1 MKTIRQ
7 RQKEKGMD
15 IAFISENASKI
26 KENIAKV
33 IVGKDEVINLLL
45 TALLADGHVLIEDM
59 PGTGKTKLAKALAAS
74 LDADFNRIQFTPDL
88 LPADITGLDIY
99 NQKSGQFEFTKGPVF
114 TNILLADEIN
124 RATPRTQSG
133 LLECMEERQ
142 VTVDGQTHTLDEP
155 FFLIAT
161 QNPVETAGTYLL
173 PDPFMVIATQNPL
186 GFVGT
191 YPLPEAQ
198 LDRFMMQIKMGYPT
212 VAEELQIINRY
223 ISHDPLED
231 LLPVCSKND
240 LFKMKEMVKEVFVHD
255 SVKEYITHLVEAT
268 RKHPMLVLGVNPRGT
283 LALLKCTQAYAAIM
297 GRDFVTPD
305 DVKALCTSV
314 FSHRLLSYST
324 DRNTTVSQ
332 ILSEIL
338 SSAEVPTES
347 WKRL

>member
-1 MKTIRQ
+1 
-7 RQKEKGMD
+7 MD

-33 IVGKDEVINLLL
+33 IVGKDDVINLLL

-99 NQKSGQFEFTKGPVF
+99 NQKIGQFEFTKGPVF

-161 QNPVETAGTYLL
+161 QNPVETAGTY
-173 PDPFMVIATQNPL
+173 
-186 GFVGT
+186 
-191 YPLPEAQ
+191 PLPEAQ

-231 LLPVCSKND
+231 LMPVCSKND

-297 GRDFVTPD
+297 GRDYVTPD

-338 SSAEVPTES
+338 SSVEVPTES

>member
-33 IVGKDEVINLLL
+33 IVGKDDVINLLL

-99 NQKSGQFEFTKGPVF
+99 NQKIGQFEFTKGPVF

-161 QNPVETAGTYLL
+161 QNPVETAGTY
-173 PDPFMVIATQNPL
+173 
-186 GFVGT
+186 
-191 YPLPEAQ
+191 PLPEAQ

-231 LLPVCSKND
+231 LMPVCSKND

-297 GRDFVTPD
+297 GRDYVTPD

-338 SSAEVPTES
+338 SSVEVPTES

>member
-1 MKTIRQ
+1 
-7 RQKEKGMD
+7 MD

-33 IVGKDEVINLLL
+33 IVGKDDVINLLL

-99 NQKSGQFEFTKGPVF
+99 NQKSGRFEFTKGPVF

-161 QNPVETAGTYLL
+161 QNPVETAGTY
-173 PDPFMVIATQNPL
+173 
-186 GFVGT
+186 
-191 YPLPEAQ
+191 PLPEAQ

-231 LLPVCSKND
+231 LMPVCSKND

-297 GRDFVTPD
+297 GRDYVTPD

-338 SSAEVPTES
+338 SSVEVPTES

>member
-1 MKTIRQ
+1 
-7 RQKEKGMD
+7 MD

-33 IVGKDEVINLLL
+33 IVGKDDVINLLL

-142 VTVDGQTHTLDEP
+142 VTVDGQTHTLEAP

-161 QNPVETAGTYLL
+161 QNPVETA
-173 PDPFMVIATQNPL
+173 
-186 GFVGT
+186 GT

-297 GRDFVTPD
+297 GRDYVTPD

-324 DRNTTVSQ
+324 DCNTTVSR

-338 SSAEVPTES
+338 SSVEVPTES

>member
-1 MKTIRQ
+1 
-7 RQKEKGMD
+7 MD

-33 IVGKDEVINLLL
+33 IVGKDDVINLLL
-45 TALLADGHVLIEDM
+45 TTLLADGHVLIEDM

-161 QNPVETAGTYLL
+161 QNPVETAGTY
-173 PDPFMVIATQNPL
+173 
-186 GFVGT
+186 
-191 YPLPEAQ
+191 PLPEAQ

-231 LLPVCSKND
+231 LMPVCSKND

-297 GRDFVTPD
+297 GRDYVTPD

-338 SSAEVPTES
+338 SSVEVPTES

>member
-1 MKTIRQ
+1 
-7 RQKEKGMD
+7 MD

-33 IVGKDEVINLLL
+33 IVGKDDVINLLL

-99 NQKSGQFEFTKGPVF
+99 NQKSGRFEFTKGPVF

-161 QNPVETAGTYLL
+161 QNPVETAGTY
-173 PDPFMVIATQNPL
+173 
-186 GFVGT
+186 
-191 YPLPEAQ
+191 PLPEAQ

-231 LLPVCSKND
+231 LMPVCSKND

-297 GRDFVTPD
+297 GRDYVTPD

>member
-1 MKTIRQ
+1 
-7 RQKEKGMD
+7 MD

-33 IVGKDEVINLLL
+33 IVGKDDVINLLL

-161 QNPVETAGTYLL
+161 QNPVETAGTY
-173 PDPFMVIATQNPL
+173 
-186 GFVGT
+186 
-191 YPLPEAQ
+191 PLPEAQ

-231 LLPVCSKND
+231 LMPVCSKND

-297 GRDFVTPD
+297 GRDYVTPD

>member
-1 MKTIRQ
+1 
-7 RQKEKGMD
+7 MD

-161 QNPVETAGTYLL
+161 QNPVETAGTY
-173 PDPFMVIATQNPL
+173 
-186 GFVGT
+186 
-191 YPLPEAQ
+191 PLPEAQ

-223 ISHDPLED
+223 ISHDPLKD
-231 LLPVCSKND
+231 LMPVCSKND

-297 GRDFVTPD
+297 GRDYVTPD

-338 SSAEVPTES
+338 SSVEVPTES

>member
-161 QNPVETAGTYLL
+161 QNPVETAGTY
-173 PDPFMVIATQNPL
+173 
-186 GFVGT
+186 
-191 YPLPEAQ
+191 PLPEAQ

-297 GRDFVTPD
+297 GRDYVTPD

>member
-1 MKTIRQ
+1 
-7 RQKEKGMD
+7 MD

-33 IVGKDEVINLLL
+33 IVGKDEIINLLL

-88 LPADITGLDIY
+88 LPADITGLNIY

-142 VTVDGQTHTLDEP
+142 VTVDGQTHALEAP

-161 QNPVETAGTYLL
+161 QNPVETA
-173 PDPFMVIATQNPL
+173 
-186 GFVGT
+186 GT

-231 LLPVCSKND
+231 LLPVCSKDD

-255 SVKEYITHLVEAT
+255 SVKEYIAHLVEAT
-268 RKHPMLVLGVNPRGT
+268 RKHPLLALGVNPRGT
-283 LALLKCTQAYAAIM
+283 LALLRCAQAYAAIM
-297 GRDFVTPD
+297 GRDYVTPD

-324 DRNTTVSQ
+324 DRNTTVVQ
-332 ILSEIL
+332 ILREIL
-338 SSAEVPTES
+338 SSVEVPTES
-347 WKRL
+347 WKRS

>member
-33 IVGKDEVINLLL
+33 IVGKDDVINLLL

-161 QNPVETAGTYLL
+161 QNPVETAGTY
-173 PDPFMVIATQNPL
+173 
-186 GFVGT
+186 
-191 YPLPEAQ
+191 PLPEAQ

-231 LLPVCSKND
+231 LMPVCSKND

-297 GRDFVTPD
+297 GRDYVTPD

-324 DRNTTVSQ
+324 DRNTTVSR

-338 SSAEVPTES
+338 SSVEVPTES

>member
-1 MKTIRQ
+1 
-7 RQKEKGMD
+7 MD

-33 IVGKDEVINLLL
+33 IVGKDDVINLLL

-99 NQKSGQFEFTKGPVF
+99 NQKSVRFEFTKGPVF
-114 TNILLADEIN
+114 TNRLLADEIN

-161 QNPVETAGTYLL
+161 QNPVETA
-173 PDPFMVIATQNPL
+173 
-186 GFVGT
+186 GT

-297 GRDFVTPD
+297 GRDYVTPD

-324 DRNTTVSQ
+324 DRNTTVSR

-338 SSAEVPTES
+338 SSVEVPTES

>member
-1 MKTIRQ
+1 
-7 RQKEKGMD
+7 MD

-33 IVGKDEVINLLL
+33 IVGKDDVINLLL

-88 LPADITGLDIY
+88 FPADITGLDIY

-161 QNPVETAGTYLL
+161 QNPVETAGTY
-173 PDPFMVIATQNPL
+173 
-186 GFVGT
+186 
-191 YPLPEAQ
+191 PLPEAQ

-231 LLPVCSKND
+231 LMPVCSKND

-297 GRDFVTPD
+297 GRDYVTPD

-324 DRNTTVSQ
+324 DRNTTVSR

-338 SSAEVPTES
+338 SSVEVPTES

>member
-1 MKTIRQ
+1 
-7 RQKEKGMD
+7 MD

-33 IVGKDEVINLLL
+33 IVGKDDVINLLL

-99 NQKSGQFEFTKGPVF
+99 NQKSGRFEFTKGPVF

-161 QNPVETAGTYLL
+161 QNPVETAGTY
-173 PDPFMVIATQNPL
+173 
-186 GFVGT
+186 
-191 YPLPEAQ
+191 PLPEAQ

-231 LLPVCSKND
+231 LLPVCSKNA

-297 GRDFVTPD
+297 GRDYVTPD

>member
-1 MKTIRQ
+1 
-7 RQKEKGMD
+7 MD

-33 IVGKDEVINLLL
+33 IVGKDDVINLLL

-161 QNPVETAGTYLL
+161 QNPVETAGTY
-173 PDPFMVIATQNPL
+173 
-186 GFVGT
+186 
-191 YPLPEAQ
+191 PLPEAQ

-297 GRDFVTPD
+297 GRDYVTPD

-324 DRNTTVSQ
+324 DRNITVSR

-338 SSAEVPTES
+338 SSVEVPTES

>member
-1 MKTIRQ
+1 
-7 RQKEKGMD
+7 MD

-33 IVGKDEVINLLL
+33 IVGKDDVINLLL

-99 NQKSGQFEFTKGPVF
+99 NQKSGRFEFTKGPVF

-161 QNPVETAGTYLL
+161 QNPVETAGTY
-173 PDPFMVIATQNPL
+173 
-186 GFVGT
+186 
-191 YPLPEAQ
+191 PLPEAQ

-231 LLPVCSKND
+231 LMPVCSKND

-297 GRDFVTPD
+297 GRDYVTPD

-324 DRNTTVSQ
+324 DRNTTISR

-338 SSAEVPTES
+338 SSVEVPTES

>member
-1 MKTIRQ
+1 
-7 RQKEKGMD
+7 MD

-33 IVGKDEVINLLL
+33 IVGKDDVINLLL

-161 QNPVETAGTYLL
+161 QNPVETAGTY
-173 PDPFMVIATQNPL
+173 
-186 GFVGT
+186 
-191 YPLPEAQ
+191 PLPEAQ

-231 LLPVCSKND
+231 LLPVCSKNA

-297 GRDFVTPD
+297 GRDYVTPD

>member
-1 MKTIRQ
+1 
-7 RQKEKGMD
+7 MD

-33 IVGKDEVINLLL
+33 IVGKDDVINLLL

-161 QNPVETAGTYLL
+161 QNPVETAGTY
-173 PDPFMVIATQNPL
+173 
-186 GFVGT
+186 
-191 YPLPEAQ
+191 PLPEAQ

-297 GRDFVTPD
+297 GRDYVTPD
-305 DVKALCTSV
+305 DVKSLCTSV

-324 DRNTTVSQ
+324 DRNTTVSR

-338 SSAEVPTES
+338 SSVEVPTES

>member
-1 MKTIRQ
+1 
-7 RQKEKGMD
+7 MD

-88 LPADITGLDIY
+88 LPADITGLNIY

-142 VTVDGQTHTLDEP
+142 VTVDGQTHALETP

-161 QNPVETAGTYLL
+161 QNPVE
-173 PDPFMVIATQNPL
+173 IA
-186 GFVGT
+186 GT

-255 SVKEYITHLVEAT
+255 SVKEYIAHLVEAT
-268 RKHPMLVLGVNPRGT
+268 RKHPLLALGVNPRGT
-283 LALLKCTQAYAAIM
+283 LALLRCAQAYAAIM
-297 GRDFVTPD
+297 GRDYVTPD

-324 DRNTTVSQ
+324 DRNTTVVQ
-332 ILSEIL
+332 ILREIL
-338 SSAEVPTES
+338 SSVEVPTES
-347 WKRL
+347 WKRS

>member
-1 MKTIRQ
+1 
-7 RQKEKGMD
+7 MD

-33 IVGKDEVINLLL
+33 IVGKDDVINLLL

-142 VTVDGQTHTLDEP
+142 VTVDGQTHTLDEL

-161 QNPVETAGTYLL
+161 QNPVETA
-173 PDPFMVIATQNPL
+173 
-186 GFVGT
+186 GT

-297 GRDFVTPD
+297 GRDYVTPD

-324 DRNTTVSQ
+324 DRNTTVSR

-338 SSAEVPTES
+338 SSVEVPTES

>member
-1 MKTIRQ
+1 
-7 RQKEKGMD
+7 MD

-33 IVGKDEVINLLL
+33 IVGKDDVINLLL

-161 QNPVETAGTYLL
+161 QNPVETAGTY
-173 PDPFMVIATQNPL
+173 
-186 GFVGT
+186 
-191 YPLPEAQ
+191 PLPEAQ

-297 GRDFVTPD
+297 GRDYVTPD

-324 DRNTTVSQ
+324 DRNTTVSR
-332 ILSEIL
+332 ILSEIF
-338 SSAEVPTES
+338 SSVEVPTES

>member
-1 MKTIRQ
+1 
-7 RQKEKGMD
+7 MD

-33 IVGKDEVINLLL
+33 IVGKDDVINLLL

-74 LDADFNRIQFTPDL
+74 LDADFNRIQFNPDL
-88 LPADITGLDIY
+88 LPADISGLDIY
-99 NQKSGQFEFTKGPVF
+99 NQKSGRFEFTKGPVF

-161 QNPVETAGTYLL
+161 QNPVETAG
-173 PDPFMVIATQNPL
+173 P
-186 GFVGT
+186 

-231 LLPVCSKND
+231 LLPVCSKNA

-297 GRDFVTPD
+297 GRDYVTPD

>member
-1 MKTIRQ
+1 
-7 RQKEKGMD
+7 MD

-33 IVGKDEVINLLL
+33 IVGKDDVINLLL

-161 QNPVETAGTYLL
+161 QNPVETAGTY
-173 PDPFMVIATQNPL
+173 
-186 GFVGT
+186 
-191 YPLPEAQ
+191 PLPEAQ

-231 LLPVCSKND
+231 LMPVCSKND

-268 RKHPMLVLGVNPRGT
+268 RKQPMLVLGVNPRGT

-297 GRDFVTPD
+297 GRDYVTPD

-324 DRNTTVSQ
+324 DRNTTVSR

-338 SSAEVPTES
+338 SSVEVPTES

>member
-1 MKTIRQ
+1 
-7 RQKEKGMD
+7 MD

-33 IVGKDEVINLLL
+33 IVGKDDVINLLL

-59 PGTGKTKLAKALAAS
+59 PGTGKTKLAKALATS

-161 QNPVETAGTYLL
+161 QNPVETAGTY
-173 PDPFMVIATQNPL
+173 
-186 GFVGT
+186 
-191 YPLPEAQ
+191 PLPEAQ

-231 LLPVCSKND
+231 LLPVCSKNA

-297 GRDFVTPD
+297 GRDYVTPD

>member
-1 MKTIRQ
+1 
-7 RQKEKGMD
+7 MD
-15 IAFISENASKI
+15 IALISENASKM

-33 IVGKDEVINLLL
+33 IVGKDEIINLLL

-88 LPADITGLDIY
+88 LPADITGLNIY

-142 VTVDGQTHTLDEP
+142 VTVDGQTHALEAP

-161 QNPVETAGTYLL
+161 QNPVETA
-173 PDPFMVIATQNPL
+173 
-186 GFVGT
+186 GT

-231 LLPVCSKND
+231 LLPVCSKDD

-255 SVKEYITHLVEAT
+255 SVKEYIAHLVEAT
-268 RKHPMLVLGVNPRGT
+268 RKHPLLALGVNPRGT
-283 LALLKCTQAYAAIM
+283 LALLRCAQAYAAIM
-297 GRDFVTPD
+297 GRDYVTPD

-324 DRNTTVSQ
+324 DRNTTVVQ
-332 ILSEIL
+332 ILREIL
-338 SSAEVPTES
+338 SSVEVPTES
-347 WKRL
+347 WKRS

>member
-1 MKTIRQ
+1 
-7 RQKEKGMD
+7 MD

-88 LPADITGLDIY
+88 LPADITGLNIY

-142 VTVDGQTHTLDEP
+142 VTVDGQTHVLKAP

-161 QNPVETAGTYLL
+161 QNPVETA
-173 PDPFMVIATQNPL
+173 
-186 GFVGT
+186 GT

-198 LDRFMMQIKMGYPT
+198 LDRFMMQIKVGYPT

-255 SVKEYITHLVEAT
+255 SVKEYIAHLVEAT
-268 RKHPMLVLGVNPRGT
+268 RKHPLLALGVNPRGT
-283 LALLKCTQAYAAIM
+283 LALLRCAQAYAAIM
-297 GRDFVTPD
+297 GRDYVTPD

-324 DRNTTVSQ
+324 DRNTTVVQ
-332 ILSEIL
+332 ILREIL
-338 SSAEVPTES
+338 SSVEVPTES
-347 WKRL
+347 WKRS

>member
-1 MKTIRQ
+1 
-7 RQKEKGMD
+7 MD

-33 IVGKDEVINLLL
+33 IVGKDDVINLLL

-99 NQKSGQFEFTKGPVF
+99 NQKSGQFEFTQGPVF

-161 QNPVETAGTYLL
+161 QNPVETA
-173 PDPFMVIATQNPL
+173 
-186 GFVGT
+186 GT

-283 LALLKCTQAYAAIM
+283 LALLKCTQAYAAVM
-297 GRDFVTPD
+297 GRDYVTPD

-324 DRNTTVSQ
+324 DRNTTVSR

-338 SSAEVPTES
+338 SSVEVPTES

>member
-33 IVGKDEVINLLL
+33 IVGKDDVINLLL

-161 QNPVETAGTYLL
+161 QNPVETAGTY
-173 PDPFMVIATQNPL
+173 
-186 GFVGT
+186 
-191 YPLPEAQ
+191 PLPEAQ

-231 LLPVCSKND
+231 LMPVCSKND

-297 GRDFVTPD
+297 GRDYVTPD

>member
-1 MKTIRQ
+1 
-7 RQKEKGMD
+7 
-15 IAFISENASKI
+15 
-26 KENIAKV
+26 
-33 IVGKDEVINLLL
+33 
-45 TALLADGHVLIEDM
+45 M

-161 QNPVETAGTYLL
+161 QNPVETAGTY
-173 PDPFMVIATQNPL
+173 
-186 GFVGT
+186 
-191 YPLPEAQ
+191 PLPEAQ

-231 LLPVCSKND
+231 LLPVCSKNA

-297 GRDFVTPD
+297 GRDYVTPD

>member
-1 MKTIRQ
+1 
-7 RQKEKGMD
+7 MD

-26 KENIAKV
+26 KEYIAKV

-161 QNPVETAGTYLL
+161 QNPVETAGTY
-173 PDPFMVIATQNPL
+173 
-186 GFVGT
+186 
-191 YPLPEAQ
+191 PLPEAQ

-231 LLPVCSKND
+231 LMPVCSKND

-297 GRDFVTPD
+297 GRDYVTPD

-338 SSAEVPTES
+338 SSVEVPTES

>member
-1 MKTIRQ
+1 
-7 RQKEKGMD
+7 MD

-33 IVGKDEVINLLL
+33 IVGKDDVINLLL

-99 NQKSGQFEFTKGPVF
+99 NQKSGQFEFTEGPVF

-142 VTVDGQTHTLDEP
+142 VTVDGQTHMLDEL

-161 QNPVETAGTYLL
+161 QNPVETA
-173 PDPFMVIATQNPL
+173 
-186 GFVGT
+186 GT

-297 GRDFVTPD
+297 GRDYVTPD

-324 DRNTTVSQ
+324 DRNTTVSR

-338 SSAEVPTES
+338 SSVEVPTES

>member
-1 MKTIRQ
+1 
-7 RQKEKGMD
+7 MD

-33 IVGKDEVINLLL
+33 IVGKDEIINLLL

-88 LPADITGLDIY
+88 LPADITGLNIY

-142 VTVDGQTHTLDEP
+142 VTVDGQTHALEAP

-161 QNPVETAGTYLL
+161 QNPVETA
-173 PDPFMVIATQNPL
+173 
-186 GFVGT
+186 GT

-231 LLPVCSKND
+231 LLPVCSKDD

-255 SVKEYITHLVEAT
+255 SVKEYIAHLVEAT
-268 RKHPMLVLGVNPRGT
+268 RKHPLLALGVNSRGT
-283 LALLKCTQAYAAIM
+283 LALLRCAQAYAAIM
-297 GRDFVTPD
+297 GRDYVTPD

-324 DRNTTVSQ
+324 DRNTTVVQ
-332 ILSEIL
+332 ILREIL
-338 SSAEVPTES
+338 SSVEVPTES
-347 WKRL
+347 WKRS

>member
-1 MKTIRQ
+1 
-7 RQKEKGMD
+7 MD

-33 IVGKDEVINLLL
+33 IVGKDDVINLLL

-161 QNPVETAGTYLL
+161 QNPVETAGTY
-173 PDPFMVIATQNPL
+173 
-186 GFVGT
+186 
-191 YPLPEAQ
+191 PLPEAQ

-231 LLPVCSKND
+231 LLPVCSKNE

-297 GRDFVTPD
+297 GRDYVTPD

-324 DRNTTVSQ
+324 DRNTTVSR

-338 SSAEVPTES
+338 SSVEVPTES